1 MADILV
7 FGDSIAWGAYDS
19 EGGGWVARLKT
30 FLEKERNFNFSVYNL
45 AVSGEET
52 SSLLKKFVSETSSR
66 TQDKTETIII
76 FAIGINDSYFI
87 HSQKSIM
94 TQTQKFGENIKK
106 LINLARKFSSKII
119 FVGLTPV
126 DESITMP
133 MPWDTDKSYFI
144 ENIKRYDKIL
154 KENCLD
160 ENIHFIE
167 IFDNWTKFDYKKLL
181 EDGAHPNSAGHKI
194 LFETVKDY
202 LISKNIIK

>member
-19 EGGGWVARLKT
+19 GEGGWVSRLKT

-66 TQDKTETIII
+66 TQEKTETIII

-94 TQTQKFGENIKK
+94 TQTQKFRENIKK
-106 LINLARKFSSKII
+106 LIDLARKFSSEII

-154 KENCLD
+154 KETCRD

-181 EDGAHPNSAGHKI
+181 EDGAHPNSEGHKR

-202 LISKNIIK
+202 LISKNII